1 MKIVLE
7 VLNIPVSDAIDVSE
21 DEMETTP
28 FHYALE
34 ALSPYV
40 KGRVLLIFNEVDI
53 ISLDLFCDF
62 SLCYDDIIESI
73 DLIQKGVS
81 VRNDI
86 WFCDQGSDFH
96 ISYETMSPHVLIM
109 FKKGNDVGFPN
120 KIIDDFHSRIDA
132 SEYIEQ
138 WRTLFN
144 ELSMAFKTLL
154 NKDIP
159 VPF

>member
-1 MKIVLE
+1 MKIALE

-21 DEMETTP
+21 NEMETTP

-34 ALSPYV
+34 ALSQYV
-40 KGRVLLIFNEVDI
+40 KGKVLLIFNEVDI
-53 ISLDLFCDF
+53 ISLDLFYDF

-73 DLIQKGVS
+73 VLIQKGIP

-86 WFCDQGSDFH
+86 WFCDQGSDFY
-96 ISYETMSPHVLIM
+96 ISYETMSPHVVIS
-109 FKKGNDVGFPN
+109 FKKGNGVGLPN
-120 KIIDDFHSRIDA
+120 KLIENFYSRIDA

-138 WRTLFN
+138 WRALFY
-144 ELSMAFKTLL
+144 ELSMAFKVLL
-154 NKDIP
+154 NKDIS